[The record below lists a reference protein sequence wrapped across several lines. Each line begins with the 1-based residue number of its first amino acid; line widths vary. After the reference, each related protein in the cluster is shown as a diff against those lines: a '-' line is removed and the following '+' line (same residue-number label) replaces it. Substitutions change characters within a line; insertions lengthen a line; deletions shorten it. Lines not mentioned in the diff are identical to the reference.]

1 MNTVFLPSS
10 QTTCFS
16 RITIPKNDPKISHS
30 YTSIL
35 IRKSLPVAAA
45 SLALLLSVT
54 PANAGLMSGSTGLE
68 SIPGPELP
76 KIDFLNK
83 FNEENQK
90 KYAEN
95 DERFKSSPILKELL
109 ERSKLN
115 KDKNKQGIQD
125 KYCLRGAEWGVGD
138 CSTEGMTADEKDTFI
153 AALRQKT
160 GIKD

>member
-1 MNTVFLPSS
+1 MNTLFLPFS
-10 QTTCFS
+10 QTTFS
-16 RITIPKNDPKISHS
+16 RITIPKNDSNIPVSS
-30 YTSIL
+30 PSII
-35 IRKSLPVAAA
+35 IRKSLPIAAA
-45 SLALLLSVT
+45 SLALLLSAT
-54 PANAGLMSGSTGLE
+54 PANAGFLSGSTGLE
-68 SIPGPELP
+68 SVPGPELP

-95 DERFKSSPILKELL
+95 DERFKSTPILKELL
-109 ERSKLN
+109 ERSKQN
-115 KDKNKQGIQD
+115 KEKNRQGILD

-138 CSTEGMTADEKDTFI
+138 CSTEGMTADEKDSFI